1 MPVGKRVRVVGVV
14 LHAHAG
20 GVVVD
25 QEEGRQPLA
34 ALQDDAVEDHE
45 VGVVRTRDEPLL
57 AVEHP
62 LAGGAVKNRRRGE
75 VAGVG
80 ARGVLGDR
88 VAAGALAAQ
97 TRIEV
102 PPPLLRVAMDQRVVA
117 TRNVRPQTAR
127 HLPELLVDE
136 HLLEHAPALAA
147 ELLRER
153 AAVQVR
159 LDRRATEVVAPVAGH
174 TPVGALELDF
184 ARLQDVTDEP
194 PGTVL
199 ELELGRRQRQV
210 HGAAEDGPLVA
221 TREPA
226 SR

>member
-1 MPVGKRVRVVGVV
+1 MPVRERVRVVGVV

-20 GVVVD
+20 RVVVD
-25 QEEGRQPLA
+25 QEQGRQPLA

-62 LAGGAVKNRRRGE
+62 LAGGAVKDRRRGE

-80 ARGVLGDR
+80 TRVVLGDR
-88 VAAGALAAQ
+88 VAAGALAPQA
-97 TRIEV
+97 RIEV

-147 ELLRER
+147 DLLRER

-184 ARLQDVTDEP
+184 ARLQDVADEA

-210 HGAAEDGPLVA
+210 HGAAEDGPPVA
-221 TREPA
+221 TCEPA